1 MAGPMAALAAKAAAG
16 LVEDKRLR
24 TFVASV
30 LAGLVIMLLIPFLAL
45 VSIAN
50 AKAGYSQEIARI
62 VFDGGEIP
70 ENVSEELAEYMEE
83 MMDAFE
89 RLEIAIE
96 DFEDVE
102 LDETKVKSF
111 FYVLYFI
118 EDKPDFDSDF
128 YEDFVNCF
136 TDTEDDE
143 EICSALETFLPYSF
157 TESEKEEIHELYL
170 FIKFGYSST
179 NQMGGITGIPG
190 EAFSDETFAKLMGE
204 ATKHIGKPYVW
215 GGSTPST
222 SFDCSGFVCW
232 SYTKSGV
239 YNLPRTTAQGIYNQC
254 APVAKED
261 LKPGDLVFFT
271 GTYNSSSPVSHIGI
285 YVGDNQM
292 LHAGD
297 PIGYANLGNSYW
309 IKHWYGGGRLLE

>member
-1 MAGPMAALAAKAAAG
+1 MAGPMVALAVKAAAG
-16 LVEDKRLR
+16 LAEDRRLR
-24 TFVASV
+24 TFAASV
-30 LAGLVIMLLIPFLAL
+30 LAGLVVMLLIPFLVL
-45 VSIAN
+45 VSVAN

-62 VFDGGEIP
+62 VFDGGE
-70 ENVSEELAEYMEE
+70 

-96 DFEDVE
+96 DFEDGE
-102 LDETKVKSF
+102 LDETKAKSF
-111 FYVLYFI
+111 FYVLYFTK
-118 EDKPDFDSDF
+118 DKPDFDSDF

-136 TDTEDDE
+136 ADADNDGEVFQKLSDM
-143 EICSALETFLPYSF
+143 IPHSF
-157 TESEKEEIHELYL
+157 TENEKEEIYELYL
-170 FIKFGYSST
+170 FIRFGYSST

-190 EAFSDETFAKLMGE
+190 EAFSDKTFAKLMGE

-215 GGSTPST
+215 GGSTPAT

-309 IKHWYGGGRLLE
+309 IKHWYGGGRLLKD

>member
-1 MAGPMAALAAKAAAG
+1 MANPMAALVVKAGVELAA
-16 LVEDKRLR
+16 DKRLR
-24 TFVASV
+24 TFAASV
-30 LAGLVIMLLIPFLAL
+30 AAGLVVMLLVPFLAM

-70 ENVSEELAEYMEE
+70 DSASEELAGYMED
-83 MMDAFE
+83 MMDAF
-89 RLEIAIE
+89 LQLDAVME
-96 DFEDVE
+96 DFEDGE
-102 LDETKVKSF
+102 LDKVKVKSF
-111 FYVLYFI
+111 FYVLYFTK
-118 EDKPDFDSDF
+118 DKSGFDDGFYMDFA
-128 YEDFVNCF
+128 ECF
-136 TDTEDDE
+136 SGTDDDE
-143 EICSALETFLPYSF
+143 EIYSSLEALLPYSF

-170 FIKFGYSST
+170 FIRFGYSST
-179 NQMGGITGIPG
+179 NQIGGITGIPG
-190 EAFSDETFAKLMGE
+190 EAFSDETFARLMGE
-204 ATKHIGKPYVW
+204 ATKYIGRPYVW
-215 GGSTPST
+215 GGSSPAT

-254 APVAKED
+254 TPVKKED

-271 GTYNSSSPVSHIGI
+271 GTYNSGSPVSHIGI

-309 IKHWYGGGRLLE
+309 IRHWYGGGRLL

>member
-30 LAGLVIMLLIPFLAL
+30 LAGLVIMILIPFLAL

-70 ENVSEELAEYMEE
+70 ENVSEELAGYMEE

-111 FYVLYFI
+111 FM
-118 EDKPDFDSDF
+118 
-128 YEDFVNCF
+128 
-136 TDTEDDE
+136 
-143 EICSALETFLPYSF
+143 
-157 TESEKEEIHELYL
+157 
-170 FIKFGYSST
+170 SS
-179 NQMGGITGIPG
+179 I
-190 EAFSDETFAKLMGE
+190 
-204 ATKHIGKPYVW
+204 
-215 GGSTPST
+215 
-222 SFDCSGFVCW
+222 
-232 SYTKSGV
+232 
-239 YNLPRTTAQGIYNQC
+239 
-254 APVAKED
+254 
-261 LKPGDLVFFT
+261 
-271 GTYNSSSPVSHIGI
+271 SSRISRISIRI
-285 YVGDNQM
+285 FM
-292 LHAGD
+292 R
-297 PIGYANLGNSYW
+297 IS
-309 IKHWYGGGRLLE
+309 

>member
-1 MAGPMAALAAKAAAG
+1 MANPMAALAVKAGVELAG
-16 LVEDKRLR
+16 DKRLR
-24 TFVASV
+24 TFAASV
-30 LAGLVIMLLIPFLAL
+30 VAGLVVMLLVPFLAL

-70 ENVSEELAEYMEE
+70 DGVSEELAGYMED
-83 MMDAFE
+83 MMDAFA
-89 RLEIAIE
+89 RLDVALE
-96 DFEDVE
+96 DFEDGE
-102 LDETKVKSF
+102 LDKVKVKSF
-111 FYVLYFI
+111 FYVLYFTK
-118 EDKPDFDSDF
+118 DKSDFDDGFYMDF
-128 YEDFVNCF
+128 AECF
-136 TDTEDDE
+136 SGADDDE
-143 EICSALETFLPYSF
+143 EIFGRLSEELPHSF
-157 TESEKEEIHELYL
+157 TESEKEQIHELYL

-179 NQMGGITGIPG
+179 NQVGGVTGIPG
-190 EAFSDETFAKLMGE
+190 EAFSDETFARLMGE
-204 ATKHIGKPYVW
+204 ATKYIGRPYVW
-215 GGSTPST
+215 GGSSPAT

-254 APVAKED
+254 VPVAKED

-271 GTYNSSSPVSHIGI
+271 GTYNSGSPVSHIGI

-297 PIGYANLGNSYW
+297 PIGYANLGNPYW
-309 IKHWYGGGRLLE
+309 IKHWYGGGRLPE